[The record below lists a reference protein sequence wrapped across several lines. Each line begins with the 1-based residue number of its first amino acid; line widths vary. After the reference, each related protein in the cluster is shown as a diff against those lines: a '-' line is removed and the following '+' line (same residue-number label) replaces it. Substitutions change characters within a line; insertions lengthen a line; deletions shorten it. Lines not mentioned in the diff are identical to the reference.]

1 MRLNPDDPVVSD
13 AVFGEEVRNFL
24 NSRVGSYIISAAKM
38 DAEVAMSDFA
48 RVDPTK
54 PEAIMEIQVRL
65 RAANMVSVWLADAIN
80 RGQQA
85 VEQLREDV

>member
-24 NSRVGSYIISAAKM
+24 NSRVGSYIVAAAKQ
-38 DAEVAMSDFA
+38 DAESAMHDFSQ
-48 RVDPTK
+48 VDPTK

-85 VEQLREDV
+85 IEQLREDV